1 MLAVSVAHCM
11 QVNDFEQLNQEQ
23 SHYSSLKYPYEH
35 KSYVYLEDGVEFV
48 DASERNAT
56 LRVVVEEELFTNIQ
70 NNFIN

>member
-1 MLAVSVAHCM
+1 M
-11 QVNDFEQLNQEQ
+11 
-23 SHYSSLKYPYEH
+23 KYPYEH